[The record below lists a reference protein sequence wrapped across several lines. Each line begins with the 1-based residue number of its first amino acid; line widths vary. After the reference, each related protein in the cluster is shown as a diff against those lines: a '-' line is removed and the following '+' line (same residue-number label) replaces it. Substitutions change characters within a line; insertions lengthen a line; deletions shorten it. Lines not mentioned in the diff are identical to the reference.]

1 MTTSELLMPQHLSRK
16 AIIYIWQSRPH
27 QVLTPGESMPAG
39 ELGWQTEEI
48 EILYADLGLSEAETH
63 YREGFKELLT
73 RVTLGEVGIILSVL
87 DFNNLRFGI
96 GQARRGWLEKDNVP
110 NTRPLHTLLLL

>member
-1 MTTSELLMPQHLSRK
+1 
-16 AIIYIWQSRPH
+16 
-27 QVLTPGESMPAG
+27 MPAG

-48 EILYADLGLSEAETH
+48 EILYSDLGLSEAATH

-96 GQARRGWLEKDNVP
+96 GQARRGWLEKDNVL
-110 NTRPLHTLLLL
+110 NIRTLHALLPLLRRAL